1 MEVWAEI
8 FVSLNPRSSARM
20 TMMLGYSAEKTAD
33 WRQQERKKFRRTQRM
48 WVFGNAASDWKSQA
62 NICDPGD

>member
-1 MEVWAEI
+1 
-8 FVSLNPRSSARM
+8 M

-62 NICDPGD
+62 NVCDAGD